1 MNTFDSLDQDTKVKI
16 IRLHP
21 DLGDKLKIREGL
33 TNFSQEEQS
42 RAGLAECNDQEFKEF
57 NRLNNEFK
65 SKFNIPFIYA
75 VRGKTKQDI
84 LDEFIGRLKSDN
96 MEQEL
101 DKSLIQV
108 KKIANLRIN
117 EIIRKSKTSKLKIG
131 YKFGLE
137 FLNSKNG
144 RKFVSK
150 LKNQITFGDYKF
162 SDIPNTCSSAIKAI
176 KDLKFNYCTVHISSG
191 LEALKAAKKA
201 SGRTKLVGV
210 TILTSLDNKALKE
223 IGFNKDVK
231 KLVYQQAKL
240 ANKAKL
246 DAIVCSAQEVK
257 IVRKVFKKEI
267 ITPGIRFNSKSS
279 KLNDQKRILTP
290 NQAYKNGSDWLV
302 IGRPI
307 TRGNIKNN
315 IQRLIDH
322 LNQ

>member
-1 MNTFDSLDQDTKVKI
+1 MKKNKIFIACDS
-16 IRLHP
+16 
-21 DLGDKLKIREGL
+21 
-33 TNFSQEEQS
+33 TN
-42 RAGLAECNDQEFKEF
+42 
-57 NRLNNEFK
+57 
-65 SKFNIPFIYA
+65 
-75 VRGKTKQDI
+75 
-84 LDEFIGRLKSDN
+84 
-96 MEQEL
+96 
-101 DKSLIQV
+101 IQ
-108 KKIANLRIN
+108 RIK
-117 EIIRKSKTSKLKIG
+117 EIIKKSKTSKLKIG

-144 RKFVSK
+144 RKFVSQ

-176 KDLKFNYCTVHISSG
+176 KDLKFNYCTIHISSG

-223 IGFNKDVK
+223 IGFNRDVK
-231 KLVYQQAKL
+231 KLVYHQAKL

-267 ITPGIRFNSKSS
+267 ITPGIRFNSKLKSNI
-279 KLNDQKRILTP
+279 NDQKRILTP
-290 NQAYKNGSDWLV
+290 KQAYKNGSDWLV

-307 TRGNIKNN
+307 TKGNIKNN
-315 IQRLIDH
+315 IQTLINH
-322 LNQ
+322 LN